1 MSARHDN
8 IAGSRDPAI
17 DLIKTIAMVM
27 VVVIHCSALL
37 LHDLHPGFTWAVHS
51 SGVIAVPLFFMASGY
66 LLLGRP
72 INKTTYRYAISKT
85 WHIIRFILI
94 FTLLVYTITRIFR
107 IPQPTYPETLLQ
119 AWYGGGLFFV
129 LWFMFALAI
138 LYLLTPLINKLWH
151 HKTLYIIAL
160 SADIAAMGILWAFN
174 LTHHFQ
180 SHIPSPLCL
189 WLWLG
194 YFMTGGFL
202 RRVHINFRL
211 AITTLPLLW
220 IAALYLMSTTGRLLG
235 TAFPEFHYGS
245 PLTLLLCSS
254 IFLSCTGANIRRS
267 PALDLLSSLFLPV
280 YVLHTFVIDILRSV
294 TYWDMPGGAI
304 WFSAT
309 TFICTAAISWLLM
322 KIRLM
327 RSLFS
332 L

>member
-1 MSARHDN
+1 MSALYNN
-8 IAGSRDPAI
+8 IPGSRDPAI
-17 DLIKTIAMVM
+17 DLVKTIAMVM

-37 LHDLHPGFTWAVHS
+37 LHDIRPGFTWAVHS
-51 SGVIAVPLFFMASGY
+51 SCVIAVPLFFMASGY

-72 INKTTYRYAISKT
+72 IDKTTYRYAISKA
-85 WHIIRFILI
+85 WHILRFILI
-94 FTLLVYTITRIFR
+94 FTLLVYAITRIFR
-107 IPQPTYPETLLQ
+107 IPQPTYFETLLQ
-119 AWYGGGLFFV
+119 AWYGGGPFFV

-138 LYLLTPLINKLWH
+138 LYLLTPFINNLWH
-151 HKTLYIIAL
+151 HRRLYIIVL
-160 SADIAAMGILWAFN
+160 SADIAAMGILWAVN

-180 SHIPSPLCL
+180 NHIPSPLCL
-189 WLWLG
+189 WLWVG

-211 AITTLPLLW
+211 AIISLPLLW
-220 IAALYLMSTTGRLLG
+220 IAALYLMSITDRLLD
-235 TAFPEFHYGS
+235 TASPELHYGS

-254 IFLSCTGANIRRS
+254 IFLSCTSANIRRS
-267 PALDLLSSLFLPV
+267 QELNLLSTIFLPV

-294 TYWDMPGGAI
+294 TFWDMPGGAI

-309 TFICTAAISWLLM
+309 TFICTASISWFLI
-322 KIRLM
+322 KIRPM